1 MTTHM
6 QKTGITG
13 EEFAK
18 LAAPFA
24 AKDHEFNRGFIYIEE
39 TAICSRIEEVDFSWE
54 WKTVSVTRENDVAI
68 VVGALTI
75 NGITR
80 YGTGQQVVQR
90 DTKGGESVGEAA
102 KGATTDALKRAA
114 RLFGIG
120 RYLLDCPKDV
130 KSEGKELNRWL
141 ASLNGYSAPQ
151 PSKESTHAIVERL
164 VVPNTPASSTTT
176 EPNWWLALKVYLKQ
190 EHGSNIEI
198 IEKRLTSARNV
209 LKQGVVD
216 INSTLEDVLKAMKEE
231 IPF

>member
-1 MTTHM
+1 MTD
-6 QKTGITG
+6 KITR
-13 EEFAK
+13 EDFAK

-39 TAICSRIEEVDFSWE
+39 TAVCSRIEEVDLSWE
-54 WKTVSVTRENDVAI
+54 WKTIEAI
-68 VVGALTI
+68 FANGMATVIGALTI
-75 NGITR
+75 KGVTR
-80 YGTGQQVVQR
+80 YGTGQQLAQL
-90 DTKGGESVGEAA
+90 DANGTEKNGEAY

-120 RYLLDCPKDV
+120 RYLLQCPQDV
-130 KSEGKELNRWL
+130 KGEGPALNKWL
-141 ASLNGYSAPQ
+141 ASMNGNSGPRLMPAPQ
-151 PSKESTHAIVERL
+151 AQA
-164 VVPNTPASSTTT
+164 PASSNGASNAS

>member
-1 MTTHM
+1 MTDTI
-6 QKTGITG
+6 GITR
-13 EEFAK
+13 EDFTK
-18 LAAPFA
+18 LAAPFS

-54 WKTVSVTRENDVAI
+54 WKTISVTRENDVAI

-90 DTKGGESVGEAA
+90 DAKGGESVGEAA
-102 KGATTDALKRAA
+102 KGATTDSLKRAA

-120 RYLLDCPKDV
+120 RYLLECPKDV

-141 ASLNGYSAPQ
+141 ASLNGFNAPQ
-151 PSKESTHAIVERL
+151 PSVESSHKIVERL
-164 VVPNTPASSTTT
+164 VVPNTPTPPNGGSSN

-198 IEKRLTSARNV
+198 IEKRLDSARNV
-209 LKQGVVD
+209 LKQGVVG
-216 INSTLEDVLKAMKEE
+216 ISSTLEDVLQAMKEE